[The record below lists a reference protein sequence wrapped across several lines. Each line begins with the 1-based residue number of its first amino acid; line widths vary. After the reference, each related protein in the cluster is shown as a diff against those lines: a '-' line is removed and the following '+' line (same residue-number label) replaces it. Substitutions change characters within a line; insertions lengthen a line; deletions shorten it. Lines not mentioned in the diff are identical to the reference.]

1 MPRANPPESLR
12 AQLREQ
18 GYSDKM
24 IEELWK
30 WYDYSNKKGVASY

>member
-1 MPRANPPESLR
+1 MVNDSPPASVKV
-12 AQLREQ
+12 QLRKE

-30 WYDYSNKKGVASY
+30 WYSPEGKKGVASF

>member
-1 MPRANPPESLR
+1 MAHSIAPDSLR
-12 AQLREQ
+12 SELKKV

-30 WYDYSNKKGVASY
+30 WYDPEGKRGVASF